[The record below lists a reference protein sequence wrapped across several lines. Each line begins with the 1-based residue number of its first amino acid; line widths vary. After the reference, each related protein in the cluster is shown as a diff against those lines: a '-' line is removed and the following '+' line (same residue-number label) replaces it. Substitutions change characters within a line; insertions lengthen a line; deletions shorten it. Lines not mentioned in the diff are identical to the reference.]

1 MLECKLG
8 HVLSPSIIEL
18 ALGSIREVK
27 RSRTEDESERKKL
40 QIESSLGDLEVARSL
55 SGASPSL
62 L

>member
-1 MLECKLG
+1 MVECKLG
-8 HVLSPSIIEL
+8 YVLSLSIIER
-18 ALGSIREVK
+18 ARID
-27 RSRTEDESERKKL
+27 SRGQEEPRDESERKKL